1 MIVTPSATMRASGRA
16 TCTRVLATAL
26 VVATLT
32 APAVARGQQLRA
44 GSSGSGG
51 VGRAT
56 MASSR
61 ADDLDARAIAVEDR
75 HRESSELRESA
86 ELREQAARLRTGA
99 DPRAALSLRWA
110 AYDRYAAGDSAAAER
125 LMEAAAARAAAS
137 GELRAAV
144 RSYVDAAIIALQ
156 LGREPRVRELV
167 AAARRVAEAPTLDA
181 DQQRALQAIVALHFT
196 N

>member
-44 GSSGSGG
+44 GSVGSGG

-167 AAARRVAEAPTLDA
+167 AAARRVAEAPTLA
-181 DQQRALQAIVALHFT
+181 SDQQRALQAIVALHFT